1 MKRRMCLA
9 GALVALLWATPARA
23 DNRIILRTTLS
34 LQALNTACNPLLLA
48 PICTVVG
55 WLGDP
60 LGQVYLIT
68 SPLDVSGL
76 LNLLGN
82 PLGIIDAELEQL
94 LNLVGGLNILPT
106 PIPATVM
113 SNRTLVPY
121 PATSTTPN
129 AWDGYVN
136 QPAASIVGVQDTQK
150 AFNVLGTGI
159 VADIDT
165 GVDPTHPALQG
176 VLLPGCD
183 FTRNQPDGS
192 CQPGG
197 SELTDISFS
206 PPPPCPNCSPAK
218 VNQSTAAVLDQS
230 TAAVLDCNGA
240 TPCQYAAFGHGTMA
254 MGVIHLVAPTAQLL
268 PLKAFHSDGTAS
280 LSDIL
285 RAIYYAVQNGANV
298 INMSFD
304 IKTSSLELQ
313 KALVYANQQG
323 LISAASAGNDG
334 IQEIV
339 YPAAQQ
345 TDVMGVAS
353 TTNQDARSSFSNFGN
368 MIVWVAAP
376 GEAIVSTYPY
386 NTYAAGWGTSFSAP
400 FVSGGAALLHSVNAA
415 ISQSSG
421 AMAVSHA
428 VPLADAGMGYG
439 RLDLC
444 ATLASVAAASCLP
457 DFSVSAAPPSAIIT
471 AGQQANFTVSAT
483 PLHGSTQTVTWSC
496 TGAPA
501 AATCTVSPSSVTLN
515 GSTMATAT
523 VTLTTMAR
531 VLVPPLV
538 LPRYAPPMPTW
549 VMLAA
554 CFAGLAVLLLFC
566 TLSRALPKRP
576 GLAAAAGLLALSL
589 FSYACGGGYSGPPG
603 SPTLSSIALNPMSV
617 TGGSPSTGTVTLSGP
632 APSGGAAVSLS
643 SANTAAAT
651 VPASVTV
658 AYGATS
664 ATFTVST
671 STVTASTPV
680 TITASYS
687 GGTKT
692 ASLTVTP
699 PGSATL
705 SAVALNPTSVTGGS
719 PSTGTVTLSGPAP
732 SGGAAVSLSSD
743 NTAAATVPASVI
755 VAAGASS
762 ATFTVSTSAVT
773 ASTPVTISAS
783 YAGGTKTASLT
794 VLPQAPPTLSSL
806 TLNPASVTGGAQSS
820 TGTVT
825 LSGPALTGG
834 AAVSL
839 SSSSTST
846 ATVPASVTVA
856 AGASSATFMVSTSAV
871 TTSTPVTISASYAG
885 VTKTASLTV
894 VSQALPNLSSLTL
907 SPTSVTGGVQSST
920 GTVTLSGPALTG
932 GAQVMLSSNSGAAS
946 VPSSVTVTAG
956 ASSATFTVST
966 GTVTV
971 SASVT
976 ISASYAGVTKT
987 ASLTVLPQALPTL
1000 SSLTLNPT
1008 SVTGGSPSTGT
1019 VTLSGPAPAG
1029 GATVSLSSSST
1040 STATVPASVTVA
1052 AGASSATFTV
1062 STSAVTTSTPVTISA
1077 SYTGTTKTASLTVA
1091 PPGTPAGTYT
1101 LTITGTSGTL
1111 SHSTTVLVTVN

>member
-1 MKRRMCLA
+1 MKRRMWLA
-9 GALVALLWATPARA
+9 AALGALLWATPARA
-23 DNRIILRTTLS
+23 DNRIILRTRLS
-34 LQALNTACNPLLLA
+34 LQALQTACNPLLLA

-55 WLGDP
+55 GLGDP
-60 LGQVYLIT
+60 LGQVFLIT

-76 LNLLGN
+76 LGLLGN
-82 PLGIIDAELEQL
+82 PLGIINAELDQL

-113 SNRTLVPY
+113 SDRTLVPY
-121 PATSTTPN
+121 PAGSTTN

-150 AFNVLGTGI
+150 TFSVLGTGI

-176 VLLPGCD
+176 VLLQGYD
-183 FTRNQPDGS
+183 FTRNQP
-192 CQPGG
+192 GG
-197 SELTDISFS
+197 SELNDTSPCPFMTC

-230 TAAVLDCNGA
+230 TAAVLDG
-240 TPCQYAAFGHGTMA
+240 TPYAAFGHGTMV
-254 MGVIHLVAPTAQLL
+254 MGIIHLVAPTAQLL

-285 RAIYYAVQNGANV
+285 RAIYYGVQNGANV

-304 IKTSSLELQ
+304 ITTPSTELQ
-313 KALVYANQQG
+313 NALDSANQSG
-323 LISAASAGNDG
+323 VICAASAGNDG
-334 IQEIV
+334 KAEIV
-339 YPAAQQ
+339 YPAFLQS
-345 TDVMGVAS
+345 DVMGVAS
-353 TTNQDARSSFSNFGN
+353 TTDQDARSSFSNFGIN
-368 MIVWVAAP
+368 IVWVAAP

-400 FVSGGAALLHSVNAA
+400 FVSGGAALLHNVNAA
-415 ISQSSG
+415 ISQSG
-421 AMAVSHA
+421 AAAAVANA
-428 VPLADAGMGYG
+428 VPLDPNLGLNHG

-444 ATLASVAAASCLP
+444 ATLASVTAASCSP
-457 DFSVSAAPPSAIIT
+457 DFSVSAAPPSATIT

-531 VLVPPLV
+531 VLAPPLV
-538 LPRYAPPMPTW
+538 LPRYSPPMSTW

-576 GLAAAAGLLALSL
+576 GLAAAAGLLVLSL
-589 FSYACGGGYSGPPG
+589 FTYACGGSYGGPPG
-603 SPTLSSIALNPMSV
+603 SPTLSSI
-617 TGGSPSTGTVTLSGP
+617 
-632 APSGGAAVSLS
+632 
-643 SANTAAAT
+643 
-651 VPASVTV
+651 
-658 AYGATS
+658 
-664 ATFTVST
+664 
-671 STVTASTPV
+671 
-680 TITASYS
+680 
-687 GGTKT
+687 
-692 ASLTVTP
+692 
-699 PGSATL
+699 
-705 SAVALNPTSVTGGS
+705 ALNPTSVTGGS
-719 PSTGTVTLSGPAP
+719 PSTGTVSLSGPAP

-743 NTAAATVPASVI
+743 NTTAATVPASVT
-755 VAAGASS
+755 VTAGASS
-762 ATFTVSTSAVT
+762 ATFTVSTSSVT
-773 ASTPVTISAS
+773 TSTSVNISAS
-783 YAGGTKTASLT
+783 YAGVTKTASLT

-806 TLNPASVTGGAQSS
+806 TLNPTSVTGGAQTS

-856 AGASSATFMVSTSAV
+856 AGASSATFTVSTSAV
-871 TTSTPVTISASYAG
+871 TASTPVTISASYAG

-894 VSQALPNLSSLTL
+894 VSQALPTLSSLTL
-907 SPTSVTGGVQSST
+907 NPTSVTGGSPST

-932 GAQVMLSSNSGAAS
+932 GAQVLLSSNNGAAS
-946 VPSSVTVTAG
+946 VSASVTIAAG

-966 GTVTV
+966 SAVT
-971 SASVT
+971 ASTPVT

-1000 SSLTLNPT
+1000 SSLTLNPA
-1008 SVTGGSPSTGT
+1008 SVTGGAQTSTGT
-1019 VTLSGPAPAG
+1019 VTLSGPAPSG
-1029 GATVSLSSSST
+1029 GIAVSLSSST
-1040 STATVPASVTVA
+1040 STATVPASVTVVS
-1052 AGASSATFTV
+1052 GASSATFTV
-1062 STSAVTTSTPVTISA
+1062 STSAVTASTPVTISA
-1077 SYTGTTKTASLTVA
+1077 SYAGVTKTASLTVLPQA
-1091 PPGTPAGTYT
+1091 PPT
-1101 LTITGTSGTL
+1101 LSSLTLNPTSVTGGVQSSTGTVTL
-1111 SHSTTVLVTVN
+1111 SGPALTGGA